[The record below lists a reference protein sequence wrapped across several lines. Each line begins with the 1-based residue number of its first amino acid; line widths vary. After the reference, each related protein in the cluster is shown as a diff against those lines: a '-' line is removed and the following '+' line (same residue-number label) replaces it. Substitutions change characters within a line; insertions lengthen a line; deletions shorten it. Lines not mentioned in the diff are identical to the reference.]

1 MPTLTRS
8 GLLNLKVEAITHE
21 TPDSISLLL
30 KDIDGKEFDF
40 KAGQFLTFVF
50 DEEGKEVRRCYSIYT
65 SPKQLPHI
73 GIAIK
78 KVPGGFISENKM
90 DDIKEGDILPAL
102 VPMGNF
108 IRKQESKPNLLMF
121 GAGSGITPLLALIE
135 DSLADEKVNNIVLH
149 YVNRDQDNIMFGAR
163 LSFLENLYPGK
174 IKVIHHLTKPFE
186 GWRGQTGR
194 IDKESARVILGE
206 IPLKEIADT
215 EIFMCGPAEMMENI
229 YNAAI
234 DSGFLNKDI
243 HREVFTH
250 SIKNESRLPNDR
262 IARRVSIIL
271 GGRTYDLIVDPND
284 SILDTALDAGID
296 VPHSCRYGSCSSC
309 VTKLVSGKIVML
321 DQTTLSDED
330 IARGLCLTCVGY
342 PESDDLILNYDD
354 PLI

>member
-8 GLLNLKVEAITHE
+8 GLLNLKVESITHE

-65 SPKQLPHI
+65 SPKQLPHL

-78 KVPGGFISENKM
+78 KVPGGFVSENKM

-108 IRKQESKPNLLMF
+108 IRKPDAKPNLLMF
-121 GAGSGITPLLALIE
+121 GAGSGITPLLSIIE
-135 DSLADEKVNNIVLH
+135 ESLADDKVESVVLH
-149 YVNRDQDNIMFGAR
+149 YVNRDQDNIMFGSR
-163 LSFLENLYPGK
+163 LSFLEHLYQGK
-174 IKVIHHLTKPFE
+174 FKVIHHLTRPID
-186 GWRGQTGR
+186 GWKGLTGR
-194 IDKESARVILGE
+194 INSEKASILINE
-206 IPLKEIADT
+206 IPIEKIVNT
-215 EIFMCGPAEMMENI
+215 EIFMCGPSEMMENI
-229 YNAAI
+229 YEEAVK
-234 DSGFLNKDI
+234 SGFLNKDI

-262 IARRVSIIL
+262 VSRRVSIIL
-271 GGRTYDLIVDPND
+271 GGRTYELMVDPND

-321 DQTTLSDED
+321 DQSALSDED

>member
-8 GLLNLKVEAITHE
+8 GLLNLKVETITHE

-30 KDIDGKEFDF
+30 KDVDGKEFDF
-40 KAGQFLTFVF
+40 KSGQFLTFVF
-50 DEEGKEVRRCYSIYT
+50 DEAGKELRRCYSIYT
-65 SPKQLPHI
+65 TPKQLPHI

-78 KVPGGFISENKM
+78 KVPGGFVSENRI

-108 IRKQESKPNLLMF
+108 IRKQDAKPNLLMF
-121 GAGSGITPLLALIE
+121 GAGSGITPLLSLIE
-135 DSLADEKVNNIVLH
+135 DSLADDKVNNVVLH
-149 YVNRDQDNIMFGAR
+149 YVNRDQDNIIFGAR

-174 IKVIHHLTKPFE
+174 FKVIHHLTKPFE
-186 GWRGQTGR
+186 GWKGLTGR
-194 IDKESARVILGE
+194 INIEKATSLLDEISKDKI
-206 IPLKEIADT
+206 IDT
-215 EIFMCGPAEMMENI
+215 EIFMCGPSEMMENI
-229 YNAAI
+229 YDSAI
-234 DSGFLNKDI
+234 KAGFRNIDI

-250 SIKNESRLPNDR
+250 SIKNESRLPKDR

-271 GGRTYDLIVDPND
+271 GGRTYDLLVEPDD

-321 DQTTLSDED
+321 DQTALSDED